1 MPSVSRGGV
10 AGPALMIHV
19 SQTGDPMK
27 TKMRTLLLLCAAVVG
42 SCDAPLFARSAA
54 RTVAPAEAAA
64 DRWAAETEARMTD
77 DERFSL
83 IHGFMALRIPGF
95 GDPNLVW
102 PDDVVPGAGYVP
114 GVARLGVPS
123 LRETDAS
130 LGVTNPFG
138 IRKDDTATALPAGLA
153 LGATFDPEMA
163 RRGGTLVAQE
173 ARARGFNVL
182 LGGGINLTRDPR
194 NGRNFEYISEDPL
207 LSGLMGGAAIRGT
220 QEAGVIATAKHFA
233 LNSNETNRH
242 TWNATIDEA
251 PLRESDLLAFQ
262 IAIETGKPGSI
273 MCAYNLVNGAKA
285 CGNDFLLNRVL
296 KQDWRYKGWVMSD
309 WGAVSAADFAIK
321 GLDQQSGDQL
331 DKQIWFDAPLKAKL
345 ADGSFDRT
353 RLSDMVRRI
362 LRSMKAVGVT
372 DWSQQAPVDMAAH
385 AATALEVARRGIVLL
400 KNEGVLP
407 IAATARTIAVIGEKA
422 QIGVL
427 SGGGSSQGLPPKG
440 WAASDP
446 IGGSGQMGSW
456 RIARWFAGAPT
467 DALAAAAPQA
477 KVEFDPGLSPQAAA
491 AVAARADVAIV
502 FVNKYEVEGFD
513 SPDLALP
520 RGQDAIVAAV
530 AKANPNTIVVLQTG
544 NPIAMP
550 WRDQVKAILAA
561 WYPGQEGAQAI
572 ADVLTGKVNP
582 SGRLPITFPMGVE
595 QLPRTT
601 IPSFGTPENT
611 PVTVAMNEGADV
623 GYRWFARKG
632 LTPMYAFGH
641 GLTYTDFAYSGLRV
655 RGGRTV
661 TATVTVRNTGKL
673 AGADVPQLY
682 LRSIDGVVEPRLLA
696 FGRVELAP
704 GEQRTVT
711 LVADPRLL
719 ARYDT
724 AAGAWHIKRGRYALA
739 VAKSAS
745 DPVLTG
751 VVDLRARN
759 LPR

>member
-1 MPSVSRGGV
+1 M
-10 AGPALMIHV
+10 
-19 SQTGDPMK
+19 
-27 TKMRTLLLLCAAVVG
+27 TKMRTMLLLCAAVVG
-42 SCDAPLFARSAA
+42 TGATASFARTADRSVERAA
-54 RTVAPAEAAA
+54 PPRETAA
-64 DRWAAETEARMTD
+64 DRWAAETEAKMTD

-83 IHGFMALRIPGF
+83 IHGFMALRIPGL

-102 PDDVVPGAGYVP
+102 PDDVVAGAGYVHGIP
-114 GVARLGVPS
+114 RLGVPS

-138 IRKDDTATALPAGLA
+138 VRKDDTATALPAGLA

-163 RRGGTLVAQE
+163 RRGGLLVAQE

-207 LSGLMGGAAIRGT
+207 LSGLMGGAAIKGT

-242 TWNATIDEA
+242 TWDATIEEGA
-251 PLRESDLLAFQ
+251 LRESDLLAFQ

-285 CGNDFLLNRVL
+285 CGNDFLLNTVL
-296 KQDWRYKGWVMSD
+296 KRDWRYKGWVMSD
-309 WGAVSAADFAIK
+309 WGAVSSADFAIK

-345 ADGSFDRT
+345 ADGSFDRA

-362 LRSMKAVGVT
+362 LRSMKAVGIT
-372 DWSQQAPVDMAAH
+372 DWTKQAPVDMAAH
-385 AATALEVARRGIVLL
+385 AAVALDVARKGIVLL
-400 KNEGVLP
+400 KNDGVLP
-407 IAATARTIAVIGEKA
+407 IAAGARTIAVIGEKA
-422 QIGVL
+422 QVGVL

-446 IGGSGQMGSW
+446 IGGAGQMGSW
-456 RIARWFAGAPT
+456 RVARWFAGAPS
-467 DALAAAAPQA
+467 DAIAAAAPQA
-477 KVEFDPGLSPQAAA
+477 KVEFDPGLYPQAAA
-491 AVAARADVAIV
+491 AAAARADVAIV

-520 RGQDAIVAAV
+520 RGQDAIVEAV

-550 WRDQVKAILAA
+550 WRDKVKAIVAA

-582 SGRLPITFPMGVE
+582 SGRLPITFPQGVE
-595 QLPRTT
+595 QLPRTS

-632 LTPMYAFGH
+632 LAPMYAFGH
-641 GLTYTDFAYSGLRV
+641 GLGYTDFAYSGFTV
-655 RGGRTV
+655 RGGKTV
-661 TATVTVRNTGKL
+661 SATVTVRNTGKR

-682 LRSIDGVVEPRLLA
+682 LQTIDGVAEPRLLG
-696 FGRVELAP
+696 FQRVELAP
-704 GEQRTVT
+704 GEQRTIT
-711 LVADPRLL
+711 LPVDPRLL
-719 ARYDT
+719 AKYDT
-724 AAGAWHIKRGRYALA
+724 AAGAWQIRRGRYD
-739 VAKSAS
+739 VAIARSATE
-745 DPVLTG
+745 PVLRGG
-751 VVDLRARN
+751 VTLQAQR

>member
-1 MPSVSRGGV
+1 
-10 AGPALMIHV
+10 
-19 SQTGDPMK
+19 MK
-27 TKMRTLLLLCAAVVG
+27 TKLRTLLLLCTAAIGAGPPPAIAAPAGVPDRAAV
-42 SCDAPLFARSAA
+42 R
-54 RTVAPAEAAA
+54 REAAA

-77 DERFSL
+77 EERFSL
-83 IHGFMALRIPGF
+83 IHGFMALRIPGL
-95 GDPNLVW
+95 GDPDLVW
-102 PDDVVPGAGYVP
+102 PDDVVAGAGYIRGIP
-114 GVARLGVPS
+114 RLGVPS

-138 IRKDDTATALPAGLA
+138 VRKDDHATALPAGLA

-163 RRGGTLVAQE
+163 WRGGHLVAQE

-220 QEAGVIATAKHFA
+220 QDAGVIATAKHFA

-242 TWNATIDEA
+242 SWNATIGEA
-251 PLRESDLLAFQ
+251 ALRESDLLAFQ
-262 IAIETGKPGSI
+262 IAIEKGRPGSV
-273 MCAYNLVNGAKA
+273 MCAYNLVNGAKS
-285 CGNDFLLNRVL
+285 CGNDFLLNQVL
-296 KQDWRYKGWVMSD
+296 KRDWRYKGWVMSD

-331 DKQIWFDAPLKAKL
+331 DQQIWFDAPLKAKL
-345 ADGSFDRT
+345 ADGSFDHA

-372 DWSQQAPVDMAAH
+372 EWTTQPPVDMAAH
-385 AATALEVARRGIVLL
+385 AAIALDIAHKGIVLL
-400 KNEGVLP
+400 KNDGVLP
-407 IAATARTIAVIGEKA
+407 IAAGARSIAVIGEKA

-456 RIARWFAGAPT
+456 RIARWFAGAPL
-467 DALAAAAPQA
+467 DALAAAVPQA
-477 KVEFDPGLSPQAAA
+477 KLVFDPGLYPQAAA
-491 AVAARADVAIV
+491 AAARGADVAIV
-502 FVNKYEVEGFD
+502 FVNKYEAEGFD

-520 RGQDAIVAAV
+520 HGQDAIVAAV

-544 NPIAMP
+544 NPVAMP
-550 WRDQVKAILAA
+550 WRDQVKAIVAA

-572 ADVLTGKVNP
+572 ADILTGKVNP
-582 SGRLPITFPMGVE
+582 SGRLPITFPQDVA
-595 QLPRTT
+595 QLPRPA
-601 IPSFGTPENT
+601 IPGFGTPENT
-611 PVTVAMNEGADV
+611 PVSVAMNEGADV
-623 GYRWFARKG
+623 GYRWFARRKSV
-632 LTPMYAFGH
+632 PAYAFGH
-641 GLTYTDFAYSGLRV
+641 GLSYTRFAYSGLAI

-661 TATVTVRNTGKL
+661 SATVTVRNIGTR

-682 LRSIDGVVEPRLLA
+682 LQRIDGADEPRLLG
-696 FGRVELAP
+696 FQRVALAP
-704 GEQRTVT
+704 GEQRTIRLQV
-711 LVADPRLL
+711 DPRLL
-719 ARYDT
+719 AHYDLT
-724 AAGAWHIKRGRYALA
+724 SGQWRVKGGRYAMAIARSA
-739 VAKSAS
+739 V
-745 DPVLTG
+745 DPVLSET
-751 VVDLRARN
+751 VTVPAQR

>member
-1 MPSVSRGGV
+1 MKMKIRTM
-10 AGPALMIHV
+10 LM
-19 SQTGDPMK
+19 
-27 TKMRTLLLLCAAVVG
+27 LCAVAVVTG
-42 SCDAPLFARSAA
+42 GAPAFARSSAGSTNQA
-54 RTVAPAEAAA
+54 KATGDSAA
-64 DRWAAETEARMTD
+64 DRWAAETEAKMTD

-102 PDDVVPGAGYVP
+102 PTDVVPGAGYVRGIP
-114 GVARLGVPS
+114 RLGVPS

-138 IRKDDTATALPAGLA
+138 VRKGDTATALPAGLA
-153 LGATFDPEMA
+153 LGATFDPELA
-163 RRGGTLVAQE
+163 RRGGYLVAQE

-220 QEAGVIATAKHFA
+220 QEAGVIGTAKHFA

-242 TWNATIDEA
+242 TWDATIEEGA
-251 PLRESDLLAFQ
+251 LRESDLLAFQ
-262 IAIETGKPGSI
+262 IAIETGEPGSI

-296 KQDWRYKGWVMSD
+296 KRDWRYKGWVMSD
-309 WGAVSAADFAIK
+309 WGAVSSADFAIK

-331 DKQIWFDAPLKAKL
+331 DKQVWFDAPLKAKL
-345 ADGSFDRT
+345 ADGSFDHA

-372 DWSQQAPVDMAAH
+372 DWKPQAPVDMAAH
-385 AATALEVARRGIVLL
+385 AATALDVARKGIVLL
-400 KNEGVLP
+400 KNDGALP
-407 IAATARTIAVIGEKA
+407 LAAGARTIAVIGDKA
-422 QIGVL
+422 QVGVL

-440 WAASDP
+440 WAASDA

-456 RIARWFAGAPT
+456 RVARWYAGAPT
-467 DALAAAAPQA
+467 DAIAAAAPQA
-477 KVEFDPGLSPQAAA
+477 KIDFDPGLYPQSAAA
-491 AVAARADVAIV
+491 LAARADVAIV

-520 RGQDAIVAAV
+520 RGQDAIVDAV
-530 AKANPNTIVVLQTG
+530 AEANPNTIVVIESG
-544 NPIAMP
+544 NPILMP
-550 WRDQVKAILAA
+550 WRDKVKAIVAA

-582 SGRLPITFPMGVE
+582 SGRLPITFPDSVE

-611 PVTVAMNEGADV
+611 PVVVPMTEGADV
-623 GYRWFARKG
+623 GYRWFARKA
-632 LTPMYAFGH
+632 LTPLYAFGH
-641 GLTYTDFAYSGLRV
+641 GLSYTDFGYSNLRV
-655 RGGRTV
+655 RGGTSV
-661 TATVTVRNTGKL
+661 SVTVTVRNTGKL
-673 AGADVPQLY
+673 AGADVPQFY
-682 LRSIDGVVEPRLLA
+682 LQTIDGVIEPRLLA
-696 FGRVELAP
+696 FQRIELAP

-711 LVADPRLL
+711 LAVDPRLL
-719 ARYDT
+719 AKFDT
-724 AAGAWHIKRGRYALA
+724 AQGGWQIKGGRYVVA
-739 VAKSAS
+739 VGRSAT
-745 DPVLTG
+745 DPVLTDT
-751 VVDLRARN
+751 VTLTKRFVKR
-759 LPR
+759 

>member
-1 MPSVSRGGV
+1 M
-10 AGPALMIHV
+10 
-19 SQTGDPMK
+19 QMK

-42 SCDAPLFARSAA
+42 PFGSAIDAKAPGSASDRSAQQ
-54 RTVAPAEAAA
+54 RETAA
-64 DRWAAETEARMTD
+64 DRWAAETEAKMTD

-95 GDPNLVW
+95 GDPNMVW
-102 PDDVVPGAGYVP
+102 PADVVPGAGYVP
-114 GVARLGVPS
+114 GIPRLGVPS

-138 IRKDDTATALPAGLA
+138 VRKDDTATALPAGLA

-163 RRGGTLVAQE
+163 RRGGYLVASE
-173 ARARGFNVL
+173 ARARNFNVL
-182 LGGGINLTRDPR
+182 LGGGMNLTRDPR

-220 QEAGVIATAKHFA
+220 QEAGVIGTAKHFA

-242 TWNATIDEA
+242 TWNATIGEA
-251 PLRESDLLAFQ
+251 ALRESDLLAFQ

-296 KQDWRYKGWVMSD
+296 KQDWRYRGWVMSD
-309 WGAVSAADFAIK
+309 WGAVSSADFAAK

-331 DKQIWFDAPLKAKL
+331 DKQIWFGAPLKAKL
-345 ADGSFDRT
+345 ADGSFDRA

-372 DWSQQAPVDMAAH
+372 DWTAQKPVDMAAH
-385 AATALEVARRGIVLL
+385 AATALEIARRGIVLL
-400 KNEGVLP
+400 KNDGILP
-407 IAATARTIAVIGEKA
+407 LAAGARSIAVIGEKA
-422 QIGVL
+422 QVGVL

-446 IGGSGQMGSW
+446 IGGAGQMGSW

-467 DALAAAAPQA
+467 DAIAAAAPGA
-477 KVEFDPGLSPQAAA
+477 KIEFDPGLYPQAAA
-491 AVAARADVAIV
+491 AAAARADVAIV

-530 AKANPNTIVVLQTG
+530 AKANPNTIVVLETG
-544 NPIAMP
+544 NPVAMP
-550 WRDQVKAILAA
+550 WRDEVKAIVAA

-572 ADVLTGKVNP
+572 AEVLTGKVNP
-582 SGRLPITFPMGVE
+582 SGRLPITFPQSVE

-611 PVTVAMNEGADV
+611 PVSVAMSEGADV
-623 GYRWFARKG
+623 GYRWFARRG
-632 LTPMYAFGH
+632 LAPMYAFGH
-641 GLTYTDFAYSGLRV
+641 GLSYTNFAYSGLTV
-655 RGGRTV
+655 RGGKSV
-661 TATVTVRNTGKL
+661 SVKLTVRNTGTR

-682 LRSIDGVVEPRLLA
+682 LQTIDGVVEPRLLG
-696 FGRVELAP
+696 FQRVELAP
-704 GEQRTVT
+704 GESRTVSLT
-711 LVADPRLL
+711 VDPRLL
-719 ARYDT
+719 AKYD
-724 AAGAWHIKRGRYALA
+724 AATSSWRIKGGRYGIT
-739 VAKSAS
+739 VARSAT
-745 DPVLTG
+745 DPVLIGSLTLKPERLG
-751 VVDLRARN
+751 R
-759 LPR
+759 

>member
-1 MPSVSRGGV
+1 
-10 AGPALMIHV
+10 
-19 SQTGDPMK
+19 MK
-27 TKMRTLLLLCAAVVG
+27 TSTACALVLACIASTATG
-42 SCDAPLFARSAA
+42 KAPVAA
-54 RTVAPAEAAA
+54 QSRPAAETQREAAA
-64 DRWAAETEARMTD
+64 DRWATDTEAQMTD

-83 IHGFMALRIPGF
+83 IHGFMALRIPGL
-95 GDPNLVW
+95 GDPKMVW
-102 PDDVVPGAGYVP
+102 PDDVVPGAGYIR

-138 IRKDDTATALPAGLA
+138 VRKGDTATALPAGLA
-153 LGATFDPEMA
+153 LGASFDPELA
-163 RRGGTLVAQE
+163 RQGGNVVAQE

-182 LGGGINLTRDPR
+182 LGGGINLARDPR

-207 LSGLMGGAAIRGT
+207 LSGVMGGAAIRGT
-220 QEAGVIATAKHFA
+220 QDAGVISTAKHFA

-242 TWNATIDEA
+242 TWDATIGEA
-251 PLRESDLLAFQ
+251 ALRESDLLAFQ

-285 CGNDFLLNRVL
+285 CGNDFLLNQVL
-296 KQDWRYKGWVMSD
+296 KRDWRYKGWVMSD
-309 WGAVSAADFAIK
+309 WGAVSSADFATK

-345 ADGSFDRT
+345 ADGSFDRA

-362 LRSMKAVGVT
+362 LRSMKAVGIT
-372 DWSQQAPVDMAAH
+372 EWQQQPKVDMAAH
-385 AATALEVARRGIVLL
+385 AATALEIARRGIVLL
-400 KNEGVLP
+400 KNDGALP
-407 IAATARTIAVIGEKA
+407 LASGARTIAVIGEKA

-446 IGGSGQMGSW
+446 IGGTGQMGSW

-467 DALAAAAPQA
+467 DAIAAAAPQA
-477 KVEFDPGLSPQAAA
+477 KVVFDPGLYPAAA
-491 AVAARADVAIV
+491 AAAAAQADVAIV

-520 RGQDAIVAAV
+520 RGQDAIVEAV

-544 NPIAMP
+544 NPVTMP
-550 WRDQVKAILAA
+550 WRDQVKAIVAA

-572 ADVLTGKVNP
+572 AEVLTGKVNP
-582 SGRLPITFPMGVE
+582 SGRLPITFPQSVE
-595 QLPRTT
+595 QLPYTS

-611 PVTVAMNEGADV
+611 PVTVAMREGADV
-623 GYRWFARKG
+623 GYRWFARQK
-632 LTPMYAFGH
+632 LLPMYAFGH
-641 GLTYTDFAYSGLRV
+641 GLSYTQFAYSDLTV
-655 RGGRTV
+655 RSGKTL
-661 TATVTVRNTGKL
+661 TATVTVQNSGNR

-682 LRSIDGVVEPRLLA
+682 LEAIDGAVESRLLG
-696 FGRVELAP
+696 FRRVELAP
-704 GEQRTVT
+704 GERRTISMTV
-711 LVADPRLL
+711 DPRLL
-719 ARYDT
+719 AKYDT
-724 AAGAWHIKRGRYALA
+724 AAGNWRIKRGRYVVAI
-739 VAKSAS
+739 AKSATE
-745 DPVLTG
+745 PVLSRTVMVEG
-751 VVDLRARN
+751 QR